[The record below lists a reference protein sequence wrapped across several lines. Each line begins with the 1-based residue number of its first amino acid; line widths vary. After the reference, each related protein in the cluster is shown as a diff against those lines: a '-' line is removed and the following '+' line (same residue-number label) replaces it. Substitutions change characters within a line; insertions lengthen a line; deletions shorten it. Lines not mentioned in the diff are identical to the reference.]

1 MSIKAIDDFLG
12 RSFSQG
18 GRLVLGEAE
27 LGHDFFDLSSG
38 FAGELMQKFVN
49 YDQRLAIIV
58 EDASKYSGSFQD
70 LAREHRDH
78 PNIRFFTNE
87 AAAQQFLASA

>member
-1 MSIKAIDDFLG
+1 MDDLLG
-12 RSFSQG
+12 RSFAQG

-27 LGHDFFDLSSG
+27 LGDDFFNLRSG

-49 YDQRLAIIV
+49 YDQRLAIVVNDVSI
-58 EDASKYSGSFQD
+58 YSASFQD

-78 PNIRFFTNE
+78 PHIRFFSRE
-87 AAAQQFLASA
+87 AEAQAFLATA

>member
-1 MSIKAIDDFLG
+1 MNSRGIDDFLG
-12 RSFSQG
+12 MSFSQG
-18 GRLVLGEAE
+18 GRLILGEAE
-27 LGHDFFDLSSG
+27 LGCEFFDLSSG

-58 EDASKYSGSFQD
+58 EDASQYSASFQD

-78 PNIRFFTNE
+78 PNIRFFTHE